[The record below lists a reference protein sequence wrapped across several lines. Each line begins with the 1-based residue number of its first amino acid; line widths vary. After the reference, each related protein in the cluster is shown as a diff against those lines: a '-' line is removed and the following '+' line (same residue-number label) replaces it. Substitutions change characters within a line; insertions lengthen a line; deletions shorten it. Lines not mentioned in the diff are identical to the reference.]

1 MEKTRSFNQENA
13 TLDLINKHFWKSK
26 IGPICALS
34 LPFFLMLIYRI
45 LGKENL
51 ALFEKG
57 LSAYFSFSILPLCF
71 ISLPQMI
78 VEFKTSIIMRKI
90 AQSNISSLKFSVLIL
105 TYNLIAI
112 IISSLIIIL
121 LYAIFLNVDAPK
133 IFKKLNWG
141 QMFYA
146 LFNIWIS
153 CLSFGLL
160 IGVLVNRINL
170 IQAIAFGIIIVSITF
185 SGQFIPIN
193 VLARS
198 EALRYITLL
207 SPSSYGLNLL
217 NVVLTDTNKDYLDS
231 LYELYNAGLNHPP
244 NLPPLPIPTIT
255 FSDDS
260 VKSYGEF
267 VESYKFLGIFD
278 LNSSYKIFSF
288 KVTDVT
294 QSRGVLEL
302 SFSNPFIFY
311 ELPPEINN
319 PDKQFYVSDLKETI
333 VYLPW
338 QLRFNIAMPYITT
351 IVFMFVSI
359 KKFKWTSR

>member
-1 MEKTRSFNQENA
+1 MMKKTKSFNQENA
-13 TLDLINKHFWKSK
+13 ILDLINKHFWKSK

-51 ALFEKG
+51 TLFEKG
-57 LSAYFSFSILPLCF
+57 LAAYFSFSILPLCF

-90 AQSNISSLKFSVLIL
+90 SQSNINPLKLSFLIL
-105 TYNLIAI
+105 GYNLIAI

-133 IFKKLNWG
+133 IFAKLNWG

-198 EALRYITLL
+198 EALRYIALL

-217 NVVLTDTNKDYLDS
+217 NVVLTDTNKELLDL
-231 LYELYNAGLNHPP
+231 LYPLIESP
-244 NLPPLPIPTIT
+244 NPSSPTIT
-255 FSDDS
+255 FS
-260 VKSYGEF
+260 GESKTF
-267 VESYKFLGIFD
+267 YEDLVRSYKFSGIFD
-278 LNSSYKIFSF
+278 LNSPYKIFSF
-288 KVTDVT
+288 KVTDIT
-294 QSRGVLEL
+294 
-302 SFSNPFIFY
+302 
-311 ELPPEINN
+311 LPPEPQLAFGNSFISYNL
-319 PDKQFYVSDLKETI
+319 PPEFGDSSKSFYVSDLKETT

-338 QLRFNIAMPYITT
+338 QLRFNVAMPYITT

>member
-1 MEKTRSFNQENA
+1 MKKTKSFNQENA
-13 TLDLINKHFWKSK
+13 VLDLINKHFWKSK

-57 LSAYFSFSILPLCF
+57 LAAYFSFSILPLCF

-90 AQSNISSLKFSVLIL
+90 AQSNISSLKLSILIL
-105 TYNLIAI
+105 GYNLIAI

-121 LYAIFLNVDAPK
+121 LYAIFLNIDAPK
-133 IFKKLNWG
+133 IFEKLNWG

-170 IQAIAFGIIIVSITF
+170 IQAIAFGIIIISITF

-193 VLARS
+193 VLAKS

-217 NVVLTDTNKDYLDS
+217 NVVLTDTNKGLLDS
-231 LYELYNAGLNHPP
+231 LYELSQIGSSPSPFPSPA
-244 NLPPLPIPTIT
+244 IT
-255 FSDDS
+255 FNDESLRFYRD
-260 VKSYGEF
+260 F
-267 VESYKFLGIFD
+267 VQSYKFSGIFD
-278 LNSSYKIFSF
+278 LNSSYKIFSL
-288 KVTDVT
+288 KVTDIT
-294 QSRGVLEL
+294 QSLRPEL
-302 SFSNPFIFY
+302 AFSNSFILY
-311 ELPPEINN
+311 ELPPGLND
-319 PDKQFYVSDLKETI
+319 PSKSFYVSDLKETL

-338 QLRFNIAMPYITT
+338 QLRFNVAMPYITT
-351 IVFMFVSI
+351 IVFMFISI

>member
-1 MEKTRSFNQENA
+1 MYYYFLNNNFYMKKTRSFNQENA

-57 LSAYFSFSILPLCF
+57 LAAYFSFSILPLCF

-90 AQSNISSLKFSVLIL
+90 AQSNISSLKFSILIL
-105 TYNLIAI
+105 SYNLVAI

-121 LYAIFLNVDAPK
+121 LYATFLNVDAPK
-133 IFKKLNWG
+133 IFEKLNWG
-141 QMFYA
+141 QLFYA

-198 EALRYITLL
+198 EALRYITLI

-217 NVVLTDTNKDYLDS
+217 NVVLTDNNKDVLD
-231 LYELYNAGLNHPP
+231 LLYNTSEHGPLGGLN
-244 NLPPLPIPTIT
+244 T
-255 FSDDS
+255 FESS
-260 VKSYGEF
+260 ALEEYKKY
-267 VESYKFLGIFD
+267 VESYNFSGIFD
-278 LNSSYKIFSF
+278 LNKEYKIFSF
-288 KVTDVT
+288 KVTEIPTETPD
-294 QSRGVLEL
+294 
-302 SFSNPFIFY
+302 FHNPFMLFEIPDL
-311 ELPPEINN
+311 ENPE
-319 PDKQFYVSDLKETI
+319 KGFYVSGIKQTI
-333 VYLPW
+333 VYYPW
-338 QLRFNIAMPYITT
+338 QLRFNIVMPYLTT
-351 IVFMFVSI
+351 IIFMFVSI